1 MDESVLWSAVVGVLL
16 GLCYIVTSVFVV
28 LLAQRSS
35 RFVPIVLGGMVLR
48 MLGFLVV
55 LVIITQFP
63 IFPFQIA
70 LLALTA
76 AFLIVVLIGLFAEL
90 TWVIRRKV

>member
-28 LLAQRSS
+28 LLAQQSS

-48 MLGFLVV
+48 MFGFLVA
-55 LVIITQFP
+55 LVIIIQFP

-76 AFLIVVLIGLFAEL
+76 AFMIVVLIGLFAEL

>member
-28 LLAQRSS
+28 LLAQQSS

-48 MLGFLVV
+48 MFGFLVA
-55 LVIITQFP
+55 LVIIIMFP

>member
-1 MDESVLWSAVVGVLL
+1 MDESVFWSAVLGVLL

-48 MLGFLVV
+48 MIGFLVV
-55 LVIITQFP
+55 LVIITQFS
-63 IFPFQIA
+63 IFPFQVA